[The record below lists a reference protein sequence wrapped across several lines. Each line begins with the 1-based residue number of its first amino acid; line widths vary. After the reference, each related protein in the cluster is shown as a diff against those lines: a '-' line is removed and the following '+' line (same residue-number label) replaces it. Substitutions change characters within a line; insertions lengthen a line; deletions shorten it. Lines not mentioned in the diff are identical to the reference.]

1 MAGTSQSYYR
11 KTGGGSFI
19 IKTKDYINLKGET
32 VQISYRE
39 WDAYV
44 HGYTP
49 GNNVM
54 DNKGKCISNSGMS
67 SGYYEQGPE
76 HGKGGPQI

>member
-11 KTGGGSFI
+11 KPNGGTFT
-19 IKTKDYINLKGET
+19 IKTKDYTNLKGQT

-39 WDAYV
+39 WTAYV
-44 HGYTP
+44 HTHVP
-49 GNNVM
+49 GSNVM
-54 DNKGKCISNSGMS
+54 NSDGVCTSNSGMS

-76 HGKGGPQI
+76 HGKGGSQI